1 MKNKEQIDQMMN
13 WHSVDTELPK
23 ADLEYPRFSVDV
35 LLTDCQSFIVSYYDF
50 KLKVWHNYHDLEND
64 PSHWMYINMPQ
75 Q

>member
-1 MKNKEQIDQMMN
+1 MENKEIDQMMN

-23 ADLEYPRFSVDV
+23 ADLDQPRFSVDV
-35 LLTDCQSFIVSYYDF
+35 LLTDCQSSIVSYYDF
-50 KLKVWHNYHDLEND
+50 KLKEWHNYHDLEHD